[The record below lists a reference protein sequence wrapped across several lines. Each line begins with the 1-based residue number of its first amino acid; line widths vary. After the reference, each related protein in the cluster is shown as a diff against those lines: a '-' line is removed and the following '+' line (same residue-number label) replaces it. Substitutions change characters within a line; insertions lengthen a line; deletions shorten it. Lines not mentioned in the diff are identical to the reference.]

1 MKTYMKSSFYV
12 DFFFY
17 LIVYACVFLKLKI
30 ITRIMMI
37 IFNIRLKINKSL
49 SLPKGAYCFNHRL
62 SFLQVQCTY
71 TLEKSTVLIHNT
83 I

>member
-12 DFFFY
+12 DFFLFNG
-17 LIVYACVFLKLKI
+17 LSVCFLKFKI